1 MKVHVI
7 IANGKITCPISI
19 NIVLGGH
26 QRRPGSCFLERA
38 DMNPPVIGS
47 WIVARVGGKIDRCF
61 ERTVDLIRMGE
72 IALTTSVARRVHLNE
87 LLFAEGN
94 DCPGLQVIPDSII
107 GKF

>member
-1 MKVHVI
+1 MEVHVI
-7 IANGKITCPISI
+7 IAHGKITCPISI

-47 WIVARVGGKIDRCF
+47 WIVTRVGGKIDRCF
-61 ERTVDLIRMGE
+61 ERTVDLIRMRE
-72 IALTTSVARRVHLNE
+72 IALTTSVVCRVHLNE

-94 DCPGLQVIPDSII
+94 DCPGLQIIPDVII